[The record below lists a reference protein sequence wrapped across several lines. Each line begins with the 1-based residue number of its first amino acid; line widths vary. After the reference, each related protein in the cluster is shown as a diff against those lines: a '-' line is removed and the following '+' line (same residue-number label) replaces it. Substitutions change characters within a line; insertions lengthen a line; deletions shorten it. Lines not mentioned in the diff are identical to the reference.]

1 MAGGQVPPSAGAAS
15 PFKTWA
21 RQGSKWT
28 DFVANMWAGYRGPIE
43 EIKTDLE
50 RQAQTRPAEKRDES
64 KEFNFPY
71 A

>member
-1 MAGGQVPPSAGAAS
+1 
-15 PFKTWA
+15 
-21 RQGSKWT
+21 
-28 DFVANMWAGYRGPIE
+28 MWAGYRGPIE